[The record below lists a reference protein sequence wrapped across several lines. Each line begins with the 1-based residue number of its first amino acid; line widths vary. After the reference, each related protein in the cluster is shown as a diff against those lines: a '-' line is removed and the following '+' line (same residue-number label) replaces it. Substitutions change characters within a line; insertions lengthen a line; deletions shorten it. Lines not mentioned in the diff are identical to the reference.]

1 MPTVPYTIFSSV
13 KIGIISETYKKFE
26 RILQK
31 DLTYTYDTS
40 ETTMHKG
47 FQAREVSPNT
57 SPRPPVELRND
68 HRCRRSYSFS
78 VDGR

>member
-1 MPTVPYTIFSSV
+1 MPTAPYTIFSSV

-31 DLTYTYDTS
+31 DLTYAHDTP
-40 ETTMHKG
+40 ETAMYKG

-57 SPRPPVELRND
+57 SPRPPEELRND

>member
-47 FQAREVSPNT
+47 FQAREV
-57 SPRPPVELRND
+57 
-68 HRCRRSYSFS
+68 
-78 VDGR
+78 